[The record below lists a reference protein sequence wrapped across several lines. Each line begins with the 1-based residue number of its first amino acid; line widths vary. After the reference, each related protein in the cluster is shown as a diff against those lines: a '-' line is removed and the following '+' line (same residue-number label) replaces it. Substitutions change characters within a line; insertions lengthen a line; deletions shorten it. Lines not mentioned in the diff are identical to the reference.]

1 MCVALFSGAG
11 LESSEELEE
20 GWEYVKEVALAED
33 NPARLAFP
41 CPPHR
46 PTNTVL
52 QREPVG
58 VLAGTAA
65 PAQMYDEI
73 ERPGK
78 LFGAIASPIPTFPT
92 ASNIESDSSS
102 ASCCCS
108 SQLLDGMVDATEG
121 AGGTAGA
128 APRPNGSVVGAG
140 SRDGA
145 DGGTQVRIPPWP
157 DAGRHVKP
165 VLYFAFSASGSAF
178 QRWPGGACGKE
189 V

>member
-33 NPARLAFP
+33 TPARLAFP

-58 VLAGTAA
+58 VPAGTAA

-78 LFGAIASPIPTFPT
+78 LFDEAVGAA
-92 ASNIESDSSS
+92 
-102 ASCCCS
+102 
-108 SQLLDGMVDATEG
+108 EG
-121 AGGTAGA
+121 VGGTAQRPNESALQISGQDRRSAVMLRWVARVSSAEDGAVGGMVGTVDGA
-128 APRPNGSVVGAG
+128 ARVRGGAG
-140 SRDGA
+140 EAGSGGWTRRLAETAGTMTGAAVVVLAGGEHGA
-145 DGGTQVRIPPWP
+145 DTRAQ
-157 DAGRHVKP
+157 D
-165 VLYFAFSASGSAF
+165 
-178 QRWPGGACGKE
+178 
-189 V
+189 

>member
-11 LESSEELEE
+11 SESSEELEE
-20 GWEYVKEVALAED
+20 AWEYVEEVALAED

-78 LFGAIASPIPTFPT
+78 LFDEAVGAAEGVG
-92 ASNIESDSSS
+92 A
-102 ASCCCS
+102 
-108 SQLLDGMVDATEG
+108 VDATPLS
-121 AGGTAGA
+121 A
-128 APRPNGSVVGAG
+128 V
-140 SRDGA
+140 
-145 DGGTQVRIPPWP
+145 P
-157 DAGRHVKP
+157 DLKVTSC
-165 VLYFAFSASGSAF
+165 SATD
-178 QRWPGGACGKE
+178 
-189 V
+189 